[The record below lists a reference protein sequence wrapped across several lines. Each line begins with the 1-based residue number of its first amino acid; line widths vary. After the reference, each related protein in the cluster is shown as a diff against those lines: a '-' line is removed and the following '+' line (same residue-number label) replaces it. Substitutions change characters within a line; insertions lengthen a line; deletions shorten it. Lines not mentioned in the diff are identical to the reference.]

1 MLVAFCEAKAQF
13 QTSLEAVP
21 WRAHWLD
28 NKMRLR
34 PGRVPGKKR
43 GLNTVLLIEIW
54 PRRLVCNQVL
64 EPFEF
69 RFHAT
74 QLVPKLALPL
84 Q

>member
-1 MLVAFCEAKAQF
+1 MASALARQQNEASSWPC
-13 QTSLEAVP
+13 T
-21 WRAHWLD
+21 W
-28 NKMRLR
+28 
-34 PGRVPGKKR
+34 KKR